1 MSFQTPFNFF
11 IHEPLMHLDW
21 SSLNMQRTKRHHK
34 EMLYYWN
41 RVYYCCL
48 DNHNNCFYSVSF
60 SFNAHGAVFS
70 QTYHKEVRIT
80 VMVKVRGTPT
90 RADFSGLILSTIYT
104 FTLNHK

>member
-1 MSFQTPFNFF
+1 MFEYAMDRMTA
-11 IHEPLMHLDW
+11 
-21 SSLNMQRTKRHHK
+21 QRN
-34 EMLYYWN
+34 YWN
-41 RVYYCCL
+41 RVYYCL
-48 DNHNNCFYSVSF
+48 DYHNRFYSVSF